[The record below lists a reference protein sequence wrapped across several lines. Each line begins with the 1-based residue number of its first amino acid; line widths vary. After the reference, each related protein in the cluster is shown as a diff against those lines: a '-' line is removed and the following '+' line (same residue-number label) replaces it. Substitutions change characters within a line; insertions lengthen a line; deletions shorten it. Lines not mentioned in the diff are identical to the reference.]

1 MKIKVNYTP
10 KAEALEFVVLDTG
23 VVMNYG
29 RSLPF

>member
-10 KAEALEFVVLDTG
+10 RVEALEFATLDTG